1 MLNIKVTD
9 LPTSNQIEEQELQQ
23 LTVAEMMEINGG
35 INIQPLSDKYIDVTF
50 GGLRLTL

>member
-9 LPTSNQIEEQELQQ
+9 LPTYNQIEEQELQQ
-23 LTVAEMMEINGG
+23 LTVAEMMQINGG
-35 INIQPLSDKYIDVTF
+35 IRIQPLSDQYIDVTF